1 MTTTQEPQPFTKGQR
16 WSLVAAAV
24 CALGAVLLAAL
35 PMDWI
40 ERVFG
45 VEPDG
50 GNGLLELA
58 PIVVLA
64 VAALVLVLRVAR
76 ARRRPDV
83 SVADVV

>member
-1 MTTTQEPQPFTKGQR
+1 MTTEDPQPFTKGQR
-16 WSLVAAAV
+16 WSLVAAAL
-24 CALGAVLLAAL
+24 CAVGAVLLAAL

-40 ERVFG
+40 EEVFG

-50 GNGLLELA
+50 GSGMLELA

-64 VAALVLVLRVAR
+64 VTALALCARVAR

-83 SVADVV
+83 SVADLP

>member
-1 MTTTQEPQPFTKGQR
+1 MSTNEHQPLTSGQR
-16 WSLVAAAV
+16 LTLVAAAL
-24 CALGAVLLAAL
+24 CAAGALLRAAL

-40 ERVFG
+40 EEVFG

-50 GNGLLELA
+50 GNGLLEFA

-64 VAALVLVLRVAR
+64 VTAVVLCLRVAR

-83 SVADVV
+83 SAADVT